1 MGTNANSRAGLR
13 AALLTAAIAAAL
25 AIGSV
30 GAPAASA
37 SPSCGGSSI
46 QGAGSSLQELAQE
59 SLWGPG
65 FNGAG
70 GVCPGG
76 PSITHAAGA
85 WNETCQAGTIDTEF
99 SFIETETPPNTA
111 EMKCIEEAAD
121 GANVIVTPVASTSI
135 SIIANPPPGC
145 RFAEETGI
153 TNLDL
158 QKVFRGSLRTWAGLE
173 TTEGTCNSPITR
185 VVPRDASGASS
196 QFKTYL
202 SRMNGGK
209 QPCVGKSWLELRSTS
224 GSPSPN
230 VTWPEECSGNRL
242 SAVAR
247 GAADGGGS
255 VVAEVNETDGGIG
268 YVATPELKT
277 SGATENLTIVALQN
291 NGKTKS
297 TEANYASPEV
307 GTAANC
313 FATPFFVPINSRPIH
328 FFATGISIDWSNT
341 NGVFPNVGGAS
352 YSLCTLSYIL
362 TLRGMSL
369 VNAGQVAPEPLP
381 FTNGQY
387 TTVNDY
393 LHEYIVQPAG
403 QEKLETEYY
412 APLPSAHVDWLDVVS
427 AARFSASKT
436 SW

>member
-1 MGTNANSRAGLR
+1 MR
-13 AALLTAAIAAAL
+13 AALLTAALAGAL
-25 AIGSV
+25 AIPSIA
-30 GAPAASA
+30 APSASA
-37 SPSCGGSSI
+37 SLDCGGSAI
-46 QGAGSSLQELAQE
+46 EGAGSSLQELAQE

-76 PSITHAAGA
+76 PSISHAAGA
-85 WNETCQAGTIDTEF
+85 WNETCQPGQIDTEF
-99 SFIETETPPNTA
+99 SFVETESPPNAT
-111 EMKCIEEAAD
+111 EMKCIEEAAG

-153 TNLDL
+153 SNLDL
-158 QKVFRGSLRTWAGLE
+158 QKVFRGSLTTWAGLE
-173 TTEGTCNSPITR
+173 TTEGTCNAPITR
-185 VVPRDASGASS
+185 VVPRNASGATS

-202 SRMNGGK
+202 SRMNGGME
-209 QPCVGKSWLELRSTS
+209 PCVGRTWLELRSSS
-224 GSPSPN
+224 GTPSPN
-230 VTWPEECSGNRL
+230 VTWPEECPGNKL
-242 SAVAR
+242 SPVAR
-247 GAADGGGS
+247 AAADGGGS
-255 VVAEVNETDGGIG
+255 AVTKTDETEGGIG

-277 SGATENLTIVALQN
+277 SGTTESLVTVALQN

-297 TEANYASPEV
+297 TEANFAAPEL

-341 NGVFPNVGGAS
+341 NGVFPNIGGS
-352 YSLCTLSYIL
+352 GYSLCVLTYIL

-369 VNAGQVAPEPLP
+369 VNAGQVAPEPQP
-381 FTNGQY
+381 FTLGQY
-387 TTVNDY
+387 TTINDY

-403 QEKLETEYY
+403 QANLETEYY
-412 APLPSAHVDWLDVVS
+412 SPLPSAQVDWLDVIS